1 MKYVVINVYDREIMK
16 VGVADTPIEATEIMK
31 NDFMNVFL
39 DHYEEEDFENEVGC
53 GDEWELNETEAWLNT
68 NSDADYD
75 WRIIEVE

>member
-16 VGVADTPIEATEIMK
+16 VGVADTPTEATEMMK

-53 GDEWELNETEAWLNT
+53 GDEWELNGTEAWLNT
-68 NSDADYD
+68 NSDTNYD

>member
-1 MKYVVINVYDREIMK
+1 MKYVVINTYDREIMK

>member
-16 VGVADTPIEATEIMK
+16 VGVADTPTEATEIMK

-39 DHYEEEDFENEVGC
+39 DYYEEEDFENEVGC
-53 GDEWELNETEAWLNT
+53 GDEWELNGTEAWLNT
-68 NSDADYD
+68 NSDTDYD